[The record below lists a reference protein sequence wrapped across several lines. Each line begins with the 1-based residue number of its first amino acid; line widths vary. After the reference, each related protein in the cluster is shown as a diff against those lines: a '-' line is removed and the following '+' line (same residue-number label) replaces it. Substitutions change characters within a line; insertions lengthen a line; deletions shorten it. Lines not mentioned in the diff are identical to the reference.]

1 MSLQQTLQLVR
12 VHYVFWEHEL
22 HRAPRRE
29 RKACEFFRK
38 QVQDEVAI
46 LESEVTGMAAYLSRL
61 RVPHSRSEER
71 LSTTRPPTKMVRGLS

>member
-1 MSLQQTLQLVR
+1 MSLQQTLELVR

-38 QVQDEVAI
+38 QVHDEVTV
-46 LESEVTGMAAYLSRL
+46 LESRVAETAAYLSRL
-61 RVPHSRSEER
+61 RVPHPRSEER
-71 LSTTRPPTKMVRGLS
+71 LSTARPATKMVKGLS